1 MVIDYFKYCELV
13 EQLTNWAVE
22 YDLGNYT
29 APSDVVYDELYKQ
42 IKQFEKVNPLMI
54 LKNSPT
60 MKVGAAVKTDDGLVK
75 VEHDHKMLSIANI
88 NSSDELREW
97 ISDKVSKGIT
107 EIILEYKIDGLSM
120 SLKYDDGE
128 LDDAVS
134 RGDGTTGE
142 RVLANAMQ
150 IPSVPKSISVKGK
163 HEFRGEVVWMNEH
176 FLAYN
181 DEQTALGKKT
191 MVNPRN
197 GAAGTMRLLDPVEVG
212 RRKLNF
218 IGYRHLVGSEAGTQ
232 SADLDFM
239 KTVGFETSPYWVM
252 PISNDPVV
260 VDAVVDQVAFMD
272 SERKKLPYIT
282 DGLVIK
288 VNDKSTYTMLGGTS
302 KTPHAYGAYKFPPEV
317 GTTPLVSVDNS
328 SGKTGAVTPVA
339 NVTTI
344 MLSLTSV
351 SRASVHNWD
360 MFEFMGFYE
369 GCSVNIRKAG
379 EIIPEIISVLGF
391 EARGK
396 DVYEAIKKNTPIG
409 IIESIMRIYATDE
422 NEIAR
427 MLDIITTCTVNGKIN
442 LKQIV
447 DVLNGRTDKPYIKR
461 PTECKH
467 CGATLR
473 NDVNHMGEDLVALI
487 CPNAKCPSLQ
497 TKLMEAFVSKDCMN
511 IMNVG
516 DSTVE
521 LLIDT
526 GLLTSFTDFYELT
539 QDKLVAT
546 GRVSKREAERIMDGI
561 NATRSNYLNQLL
573 NALGI
578 EDIGRTASAELAD
591 HFATLSAIND
601 AVFNNPIEIESVGK
615 VGVVAANNLIAWFK
629 VNQDVVKYFI
639 ANSIGVQAKKKL
651 VTGDAL
657 VGMLMIMT
665 GKSNLVGR
673 DEFKTLVVQYGG
685 KVASSISGKVSHV
698 VLCDGAGPSKVKQ
711 IQEIQREGGKIKTIT
726 DEEFL
731 KMIGR

>member
-1 MVIDYFKYCELV
+1 
-13 EQLTNWAVE
+13 
-22 YDLGNYT
+22 
-29 APSDVVYDELYKQ
+29 
-42 IKQFEKVNPLMI
+42 
-54 LKNSPT
+54 
-60 MKVGAAVKTDDGLVK
+60 
-75 VEHDHKMLSIANI
+75 
-88 NSSDELREW
+88 
-97 ISDKVSKGIT
+97 
-107 EIILEYKIDGLSM
+107 
-120 SLKYDDGE
+120 
-128 LDDAVS
+128 
-134 RGDGTTGE
+134 
-142 RVLANAMQ
+142 
-150 IPSVPKSISVKGK
+150 
-163 HEFRGEVVWMNEH
+163 
-176 FLAYN
+176 
-181 DEQTALGKKT
+181 
-191 MVNPRN
+191 
-197 GAAGTMRLLDPVEVG
+197 
-212 RRKLNF
+212 
-218 IGYRHLVGSEAGTQ
+218 
-232 SADLDFM
+232 
-239 KTVGFETSPYWVM
+239 M
-252 PISNDPVV
+252 PISNDPTEVE
-260 VDAVVDQVAFMD
+260 AVVNQVAFMD
-272 SERKKLPYIT
+272 TERKKLPYIT

-302 KTPHAYGAYKFPPEV
+302 KSPHAYGAYKFPPEV
-317 GTTPLVSVDNS
+317 GTTPLISVDNS

-344 MLSLTSV
+344 VLSLTSV

-360 MFEFMGFYE
+360 MFEFMGFYD

-379 EIIPEIISVLGF
+379 EIIPEIISVYGF

-422 NEIAR
+422 TEIAR
-427 MLDIITTCTVNGKIN
+427 MLDIIAACTVNGKIN

-447 DVLNGRTDKPYIKR
+447 DTLNARGDKPYIKR

-473 NDVNHMGEDLVALI
+473 NDVNHNGEDLVALI

-526 GLLTSFTDFYELT
+526 GLLKSFTDFYELT

-546 GRVSKREAERIMDGI
+546 GQVSKREAERIVDGI
-561 NATRSNYLNQLL
+561 NATRTNYLNQLL

-578 EDIGRTASAELAD
+578 EDIGRTASAALAE
-591 HFATLSAIND
+591 HFSTLIALND
-601 AVFNNPIEIESVGK
+601 AVFNNPSEIDTVEK
-615 VGVVAANNLIAWFK
+615 VGAVAANNLIVWFK
-629 VNQDVVKYFI
+629 ANQDVVNYFI
-639 ANSIGVQAKKKL
+639 ANSIAVHAKKKL

>member
-13 EQLTNWAVE
+13 EQLTNWATE
-22 YDLGNYT
+22 YDLGNYS

-42 IKQFEKVNPLMI
+42 IKQYEKVNPQMI
-54 LKNSPT
+54 LPNSPT
-60 MKVGAAVKTDDGLVK
+60 LKVGATVKSDGGLVK

-88 NSSDELREW
+88 NSADELREW
-97 ISDKVSKGIT
+97 IVDKVSKGIS

-134 RGDGTTGE
+134 RGDGTIGE

-150 IPSVPKSISVKGK
+150 IPSVPKNIVATGK

-181 DEQTALGKKT
+181 DEQIALGKKT

-197 GAAGTMRLLDPVEVG
+197 GAAGTMRLLDPAEVG

-218 IGYRHLVGSEAGTQ
+218 IGYRHLVGSVTGTQ

-239 KTVGFETSPYWVM
+239 KSIGFDTSPYWVM
-252 PISNDPVV
+252 PISKDVAV

-272 SERKKLPYIT
+272 IERKKLPYIT

-317 GTTPLVSVDNS
+317 GTTPLISVDSS

-360 MFEFMGFYE
+360 MFEFMGFYD

-422 NEIAR
+422 NEITR
-427 MLDIITTCTVNGKIN
+427 MIDIITACTVNGKIN

-447 DVLNGRTDKPYIKR
+447 DILNARGDKPYIKR
-461 PTECKH
+461 PSECKH

-473 NDVNHMGEDLVALI
+473 NDVNHMGDDLVALI
-487 CPNAKCPSLQ
+487 CPNTKCPSLQ

-521 LLIDT
+521 MLIDT
-526 GLLTSFTDFYELT
+526 GLLKSFPDFYELT

-546 GRVSKREAERIMDGI
+546 GQVSKREAERIMDGV
-561 NATRSNYLNQLL
+561 NATRNNYLNQLL
-573 NALGI
+573 NAFGI

-591 HFATLSAIND
+591 HFNLLSVIND

-615 VGVVAANNLIAWFK
+615 VGTVAANNLIAWFK
-629 VNQDVVKYFI
+629 ANQDIVTYFI
-639 ANSIGVQAKKKL
+639 THSIAVHAKKKL

-657 VGMLMIMT
+657 VGLTLIMT
-665 GKSNLVGR
+665 GKSSIIGR
-673 DEFKTLVVQYGG
+673 DEFKTLVPQYGG
-685 KVASSISGKVSHV
+685 KVASSISAKLDY
-698 VLCDGAGPSKVKQ
+698 VLLGDSAGPAKLKQ